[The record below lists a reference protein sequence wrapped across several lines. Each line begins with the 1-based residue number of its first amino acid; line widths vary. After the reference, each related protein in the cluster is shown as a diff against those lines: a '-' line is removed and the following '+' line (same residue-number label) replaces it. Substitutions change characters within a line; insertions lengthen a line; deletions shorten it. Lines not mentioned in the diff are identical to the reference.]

1 MARCTTNEA
10 IALFLNRLVLR
21 SSLGDAERAAIL
33 DLAKVSEI
41 DDVERDFVRV
51 GDRLSHAC
59 LVVDGMVA
67 RFAQI
72 QDGARSFVAL
82 HIPGDLAD
90 LFSIVE
96 PNVTW
101 ALHALCPT
109 RILRIPHHTLRELVE
124 RYPALG
130 MAFWRDTVTDANILA
145 QWTVNIGR
153 KDALASVAHLLAE
166 MAMRH
171 QANGLGSGKEYPFPI
186 TQADLADA
194 VALTPVHLNRVLKRL
209 REDNIAVKE
218 ANSVRILDFQR
229 LAYLGEFDP
238 AYLQLARDDRT

>member
-21 SSLGDAERAAIL
+21 SPLGEAERAAVL
-33 DLAKVSEI
+33 NLPQVSEI
-41 DDVERDFVRV
+41 DEVERDFVHV
-51 GDRLSHAC
+51 GDHLNHAC
-59 LVVDGMVA
+59 LVVDGLVA

-82 HIPGDLAD
+82 HIPGDMGD
-90 LFSIVE
+90 LFSVVE

-109 RILRIPHHTLRELVE
+109 RILRVPHHTLRELAE

-153 KDALASVAHLLAE
+153 KDALSSVAHLLAE
-166 MAMRH
+166 MAVRH
-171 QANGLGSGKEYPFPI
+171 QANGLGDDKEYVFPI

-209 REDNIAVKE
+209 REDGIAIKE
-218 ANSVRILDFQR
+218 ANFVRILDFKR
-229 LAYLGEFDP
+229 LAYVAEFDP
-238 AYLQLARDDRT
+238 AYLQLSRDDRT

>member
-90 LFSIVE
+90 LFSVVE

-171 QANGLGSGKEYPFPI
+171 QANGLGSEKEYPFPI

-229 LAYLGEFDP
+229 LAYLGEFDA

>member
-10 IALFLNRLVLR
+10 IALFLNRLTLR
-21 SSLGDAERAAIL
+21 SSLGPEERAAV
-33 DLAKVSEI
+33 LALPTVSEI
-41 DDVERDFVRV
+41 AEVERDFLHI
-51 GDRLSHAC
+51 GDHVSHAC
-59 LVVDGMVA
+59 LIVDGLVA

-82 HIPGDLAD
+82 HIPGDMGD
-90 LFSIVE
+90 LFSVVA
-96 PNVTW
+96 PHVTW

-109 RILRIPHHTLRELVE
+109 RILRVPHHHLRELAE
-124 RYPALG
+124 RYPALA
-130 MAFWRDTVTDANILA
+130 MAFWRDNVVDANILA

-166 MAMRH
+166 MSTRYR
-171 QANGLGSGKEYPFPI
+171 ANGIGNQNEYPFPI

-209 REDNIAVKE
+209 REEGIVIKE
-218 ANSVRILDFQR
+218 PASVRVLDAAR
-229 LAYLGEFDP
+229 LARAGEFEP
-238 AYLQLARDDRT
+238 AYLQLDRDDRP